1 MKIVKLNKLIQ
12 IKDIGNLICVYNGKK
27 WVILRILERML
38 FHYIGEFVITK
49 KQGINI
55 HKVKNKKKFKNKK

>member
-1 MKIVKLNKLIQ
+1 MKIVKSSKLIN
-12 IKDIGNLICVYNGKK
+12 INDIGNLVCVYNGQK

-38 FHYIGEFVITK
+38 FHFIGEFIVTK

-55 HKVKNKKKFKNKK
+55 HKIKNKKKFKNKK